1 MDNKSD
7 SNGDVH
13 KDEADVKLM
22 EFIFSI
28 KPEALRDMLI
38 KKHEKFSDNY
48 RKELGGV
55 KEKRGREVVLKK
67 RVEILPD
74 KTDLLDY
81 WGKGLEENLNKVS
94 DDALAR
100 EIREKI
106 TEFKKEKEDA
116 EIEFQIK
123 LGELEEIEKEI
134 NENNIQNRGEW
145 LARKVES
152 HEKSLDFWKNYRTE
166 EEKKADEERKKKD
179 DLAKKAE
186 EERKRKESE
195 KKVTDVKKVTTKK
208 VGKKS
213 KTEKEKPMTYKNFK
227 NE

>member
-7 SNGDVH
+7 SNCDVY

-38 KKHEKFSDNY
+38 KKHEKFLDNY
-48 RKELGGV
+48 GKELKGV
-55 KEKRGREVVLKK
+55 KEKRSQEVILKK

-94 DDALAR
+94 DDAIAR
-100 EIREKI
+100 KIREKI
-106 TEFKKEKEDA
+106 TEFKKEKENA

-152 HEKSLDFWKNYRTE
+152 HEKSLDFWKNYEAE
-166 EEKKADEERKKKD
+166 EEKKADEK
-179 DLAKKAE
+179 
-186 EERKRKESE
+186 RKRK
-195 KKVTDVKKVTTKK
+195 KI
-208 VGKKS
+208 
-213 KTEKEKPMTYKNFK
+213 
-227 NE
+227 

>member
-13 KDEADVKLM
+13 KNEADVRYK

-28 KPEALRDMLI
+28 KPEALRDILI
-38 KKHEKFSDNY
+38 KKHEKFLDNY

-55 KEKRGREVVLKK
+55 KEKRGQEVVLKR

-94 DDALAR
+94 DDAIAR

-106 TEFKKEKEDA
+106 TEFKKEKEDS

-166 EEKKADEERKKKD
+166 EEKKADEERKKKE

-195 KKVTDVKKVTTKK
+195 KKVTEKKDVADKKA
-208 VGKKS
+208 GKKTH
-213 KTEKEKPMTYKNFK
+213 KKPKI
-227 NE
+227 

>member
-13 KDEADVKLM
+13 KDEADVKHM

-38 KKHEKFSDNY
+38 KKHEKFLDNY
-48 RKELGGV
+48 RKELRRV
-55 KEKRGREVVLKK
+55 KEKRGQEVVLKK

-81 WGKGLEENLNKVS
+81 WSKGLEENLNKVS
-94 DDALAR
+94 DDAIAR

-106 TEFKKEKEDA
+106 AEFKKEKEDS

-145 LARKVES
+145 LARKIES
-152 HEKSLDFWKNYRTE
+152 HEKSLNFWKNYKTE
-166 EEKKADEERKKKD
+166 EEKKADEERKKKEG
-179 DLAKKAE
+179 LAKKAE

-195 KKVTDVKKVTTKK
+195 KKVTEKKDVADKKA
-208 VGKKS
+208 GKKTHKKP
-213 KTEKEKPMTYKNFK
+213 KT
-227 NE
+227 

>member
-7 SNGDVH
+7 NNSDVH
-13 KDEADVKLM
+13 KNEADVKLM

-38 KKHEKFSDNY
+38 KKHEKFLDNY
-48 RKELGGV
+48 GKELEGV
-55 KEKRGREVVLKK
+55 KEKRGQEVVLKK

-94 DDALAR
+94 DDALAQ

-106 TEFKKEKEDA
+106 TEFKKEKEDS

-145 LARKVES
+145 LAKKVES

-166 EEKKADEERKKKD
+166 EEKKADEERKKKE
-179 DLAKKAE
+179 DLAKKSD
-186 EERKRKESE
+186 EERKRKELE
-195 KKVTDVKKVTTKK
+195 KKATDVKKVTTKK
-208 VGKKS
+208 AGKKS
-213 KTEKEKPMTYKNFK
+213 KTKKEKTNDL
-227 NE
+227 

>member
-7 SNGDVH
+7 SKGDVH

-22 EFIFSI
+22 EFIFSV
-28 KPEALRDMLI
+28 KPEALRNILI
-38 KKHEKFSDNY
+38 KKHEKFLNNY
-48 RKELGGV
+48 GKELRGV
-55 KEKRGREVVLKK
+55 KEKRGQEVVLKK

-94 DDALAR
+94 DDALAQ

-152 HEKSLDFWKNYRTE
+152 HEKSLDFWKNYMTE
-166 EEKKADEERKKKD
+166 EEKKAYEERKKKE
-179 DLAKKAE
+179 DLAKKTD

-195 KKVTDVKKVTTKK
+195 KKVTDVKKLQLKK
-208 VGKKS
+208 
-213 KTEKEKPMTYKNFK
+213 
-227 NE
+227 